1 MKLHEAQTFTKAKT
15 CAAPSHPL
23 YEQFALTKRAQDE
36 LKNKRGNCHQTQS
49 WSRAVLHRGTLTTQ
63 AGGDAFWVHPPLSPE
78 TVLSPV
84 QRLLGWDARNLHAK
98 KSIFCRIWSFPVL
111 YFLFVSEM
119 SVKNCSQRRLKKKKL
134 IVLSKLWK
142 HAYFPSAPPL
152 FVDNPRVYIL
162 LLKTQRKRTRAST
175 KGCSSFSNSW
185 HSQRIWN
192 ACLSTIMQCFSH
204 WCLRKEMPAFFTD
217 GWSAA
222 KLELLLTVAVN
233 SFFSV
238 VCPYLNLKLF
248 HRGQQLSCNT
258 VNTC

>member
-1 MKLHEAQTFTKAKT
+1 MEPNKWHLDKAVKFGAYAYSFISRTVDTFPLKEWEALIVIWLLLTFEMKLHEAQTFTKAKT

-119 SVKNCSQRRLKKKKL
+119 SVKNCSQRRFKKK
-134 IVLSKLWK
+134 
-142 HAYFPSAPPL
+142 
-152 FVDNPRVYIL
+152 N
-162 LLKTQRKRTRAST
+162 
-175 KGCSSFSNSW
+175 
-185 HSQRIWN
+185 
-192 ACLSTIMQCFSH
+192 
-204 WCLRKEMPAFFTD
+204 
-217 GWSAA
+217 
-222 KLELLLTVAVN
+222 
-233 SFFSV
+233 
-238 VCPYLNLKLF
+238 
-248 HRGQQLSCNT
+248 
-258 VNTC
+258 